1 MSMTFAEQFESI
13 KNQKTLMVGLL
24 FLLVIVVFWIGL
36 SMFGSQTKFA
46 VSKEMRDLAK
56 PLTPTLKESS
66 LTRIEQ
72 KRQLNPSELEGFT
85 IYKIIEDKSLGGS
98 GVRVVDISYELPEEG
113 LSYGSLPTPRQGGL
127 SNYLQANPGFDAAP
141 TPETKTEESTQ
152 TPGSNLPQPSDQ
164 PTDQPANAPEPS
176 PQPSPKVVV
185 PTEANPVLSPSP
197 QSEPSPTVTPS
208 AQ

>member
-1 MSMTFAEQFESI
+1 MTFAEQFESI

-66 LTRIEQ
+66 LAKIEQ
-72 KRQLNPSELEGFT
+72 KRQLNPNELDGFT
-85 IYKIIEDKSLGGS
+85 IYKIIEDKSLGGG
-98 GVRVVDISYELPEEG
+98 GVRVVDINYVPPEEG

-127 SNYLQANPGFDAAP
+127 SSYLQANPGFDEADPDEA
-141 TPETKTEESTQ
+141 TTEEVREETDVPADENQ
-152 TPGSNLPQPSDQ
+152 TE
-164 PTDQPANAPEPS
+164 PTDQQEVTPEPEA
-176 PQPSPKVVV
+176 PDATT
-185 PTEANPVLSPSP
+185 PTESDLALPELPELDQNP
-197 QSEPSPTVTPS
+197 TTTP
-208 AQ
+208 AAE

>member
-1 MSMTFAEQFESI
+1 MTFAEQFESI

-72 KRQLNPSELEGFT
+72 KRQLSSSELEGFT

-127 SNYLQANPGFDAAP
+127 SNYLQANPGFDTAP
-141 TPETKTEESTQ
+141 TPEASTQ
-152 TPGSNLPQPSDQ
+152 EQTPPPDSNPTQPTGQPSDQ
-164 PTDQPANAPEPS
+164 PATQIEPATSPAPDT
-176 PQPSPKVVV
+176 VA
-185 PTEANPVLSPSP
+185 PTEANPTPAPSP
-197 QSEPSPTVTPS
+197 QVELSPTNPPP